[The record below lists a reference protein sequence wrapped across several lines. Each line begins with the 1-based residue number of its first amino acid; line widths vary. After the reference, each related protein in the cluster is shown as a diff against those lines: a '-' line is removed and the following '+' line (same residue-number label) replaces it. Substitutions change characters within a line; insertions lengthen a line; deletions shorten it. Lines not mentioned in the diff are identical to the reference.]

1 MADRTLSRSRANRP
15 VGRWAA
21 LCASVALPLALGLT
35 GPAAAS
41 AAPAPPAPVPT
52 LDLATAVAYGLV
64 HPEAAPAGADDWS
77 CRPSR
82 AHPRPVVLL
91 HGSAANA
98 YNNWGM
104 LAPYLKSL
112 GYCVFAPNYGGTP
125 GNPFKATGP
134 VPKSARQIA
143 RYVDRVLKATGA
155 RKVDLVGHSQGGGP
169 TPRWYLRFEGGTD
182 PAHPER
188 GKVRRLIALAPS
200 NHGGNLSGVGTVT
213 GRLGLD
219 PTVSAVVGQA
229 WSDQMPGSEV
239 NRTLDRDGDTRP
251 GVSYTVVST
260 RYDLFATP
268 YRNNF
273 LTAGPGATVRNIL
286 IQDVCPQDV
295 SDHLSLAYDTNAAQL
310 VRNALD
316 PAHARPVRC
325 GLTLPLLG
333 G

>member
-15 VGRWAA
+15 GGRWAA

-41 AAPAPPAPVPT
+41 AAPAPPAPVPA

-98 YNNWGM
+98 YNNWSM

>member
-15 VGRWAA
+15 GGRWAA

-41 AAPAPPAPVPT
+41 AAPAPPAPVPA

-98 YNNWGM
+98 YNNWSM

-325 GLTLPLLG
+325 GITLPLLG

>member
-41 AAPAPPAPVPT
+41 AAPAPPAPA

-98 YNNWGM
+98 YNNWSM

-273 LTAGPGATVRNIL
+273 LTAGPGAIVRNIL